1 VFYGTF
7 RHAVDSKG
15 RVALPAQFRRDLGGA
30 VIAPGAEN
38 RLVIRPATEWQA
50 YEQHFRLTAE
60 SSAEERLYMRHLY
73 AGAREVEVDAQGRL
87 LLSPEHRG
95 FARIADRA
103 VFIGV
108 SNVVEVV
115 GEEVWD
121 TESDG
126 LDPDTFTQ
134 LGDRVGRPGSPAAGE
149 RA

>member
-38 RLVIRPATEWQA
+38 RLVIRPAAEWQE
-50 YEQHFRLTAE
+50 YEQHFRLTNE
-60 SSAEERLYMRHLY
+60 SSADQRLYMRHLY
-73 AGAREVEVDAQGRL
+73 AGAREVEVDAQGRI

-95 FARIADRA
+95 FARIEDRA
-103 VFIGV
+103 VFVGV

-115 GEEVWD
+115 GEVVWD
-121 TESDG
+121 TESLG
-126 LDPDTFTQ
+126 LDPETFTQ
-134 LGDRVGRPGSPAAGE
+134 LGDRVGRPGSPSAGE